1 MGDGR
6 LLEEAVF
13 RNCQFSQVGRAETVS
28 PAKLAEAINSM
39 LPAPPRQIPSA
50 GAGRTPQP
58 PLRVDN

>member
-39 LPAPPRQIPSA
+39 LPAAPTSDSKCRGWKDSPAPA
-50 GAGRTPQP
+50 TGR
-58 PLRVDN
+58 